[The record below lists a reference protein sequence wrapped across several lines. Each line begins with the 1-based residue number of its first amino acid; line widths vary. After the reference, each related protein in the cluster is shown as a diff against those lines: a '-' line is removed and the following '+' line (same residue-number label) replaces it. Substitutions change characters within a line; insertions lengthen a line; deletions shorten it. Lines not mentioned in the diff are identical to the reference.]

1 MFIEIDL
8 LKKIFVAL
16 VCCFRNL
23 ILRRVLCK
31 VCAAVR
37 NVKFL
42 RRADFRRTENLRSS
56 APRAFVCGFAKTKI
70 CVSPHS
76 PRAASALQKQ
86 KFAFPC
92 LPRSRLRF
100 CKSKNSR
107 SRASARSSTVRQIP
121 ARRAGFHFFAPAFL
135 ARGGAYY
142 DNICTKT
149 SRAARGWR
157 SGAI

>member
-42 RRADFRRTENLRSS
+42 RREDFTRTGNLRPR
-56 APRAFVCGFAKTKI
+56 APRAFNRGFAKTKI
-70 CVSPHS
+70 QVSEHS
-76 PRAASALQKQ
+76 PRAAPALQKR

-92 LPRSRLRF
+92 VPRPRLRF
-100 CKSKNSR
+100 AKVKIPVPAR
-107 SRASARSSTVRQIP
+107 PARSSIVRQIS
-121 ARRAGFHFFAPAFL
+121 AGRAGFHFFAPAFF

-149 SRAARGWR
+149 SRAARGWG